1 MASESVALTLGEK
14 DRLGE
19 LMANAIAVA
28 DLLQSAGEGGAEV
41 PSRTLTQ
48 IGYMLRNQLQ
58 EASALTVRA

>member
-28 DLLQSAGEGGAEV
+28 DLLQSVVEGGAEV